1 MLVIHG
7 GGWMGGY
14 KTEYHEECIL
24 KSNLGYITAN
34 MEYNFLKP
42 SGGENQT
49 IFRMLDEITAVQ
61 VDIKRY
67 LKLEGYDVS
76 KLEMC
81 IGGGSAGAHLSL
93 LYAYW
98 LKQSPIPIKFVYNQ
112 LGPVSLEFDCWW
124 FLKKRDYPLN
134 DIDPNTIES
143 AKINGSIT
151 DNREA
156 FYNNTI
162 LTLMMNLFIGRPVSH
177 NFDKMI
183 IKDSYDINTESA
195 EFKDL
200 LSIVKIAFPIYHVD
214 KNTLPTLC
222 AYGGNDFD
230 IGVNHYAPLK
240 KKFEESNNNNIT
252 IVYSKNSAHSSFE
265 TITEEGK
272 NAKKLLDLR
281 FLEFTSKYFS
291 TD

>member
-14 KTEYHEECIL
+14 KTDFYEECIS
-24 KSNLGYITAN
+24 KSNLGYIIAN
-34 MEYNFLKP
+34 MEYNALKL

-49 IFRMLDEITAVQ
+49 VFRMLDEITAVQ
-61 VDIKRY
+61 EDIKRY

-81 IGGGSAGAHLSL
+81 IGGGSAGAHLAL

-98 LKQSPIPIKFVYNQ
+98 LKKSPITIKFVYNQ
-112 LGPVSLEFDCWW
+112 LGPVSLEFDYWW
-124 FLKKRDYPLN
+124 FLKNRNHPLN
-134 DIDPNTIES
+134 DIEPNTIES
-143 AKINGSIT
+143 AKINGSII

-162 LTLMMNLFIGRPVSH
+162 LTLMMNLFIGRKALD
-177 NFDKMI
+177 NFDKML

-195 EFKDL
+195 EFKNL
-200 LSIVKIAFPIYHVD
+200 LSIAKIAFPIYHVD
-214 KNTLPTLC
+214 NKTLPTLC
-222 AYGGNDFD
+222 AYGGKDFD

-240 KKFEESNNNNIT
+240 KKFEESNNNNIS
-252 IVYSKNSAHSSFE
+252 IVYSKNSEHSRFE

-281 FLEFTSKYFS
+281 FLEFTAKYFS